1 MKLNWKKIPNMHL
14 YSFASALQFS
24 GAENSVYFE
33 REYYHDFSC
42 TFDLLYYPFDT
53 QVNIV

>member
-1 MKLNWKKIPNMHL
+1 MKLNWKKMHNMHL